1 MTTVPPDSSHLT
13 IKRDVPIPHRMA
25 RVDVVRVPCGEL
37 ATNVNQ
43 KARLYIRE
51 RFVFC
56 VDPCFDGSKKISYLF

>member
-43 KARLYIRE
+43 KARLHIRA
-51 RFVFC
+51 FC
-56 VDPCFDGSKKISYLF
+56 LLC